1 MTAPP
6 PLSAQVH
13 GKTVDERE
21 TRGKAARSMCSRAQL
36 GEFEPAAD
44 RPHAWQILESQE
56 SVRVPELLPL
66 RHSRMAQNPFAF
78 MRGAAAVM
86 AHDLGQR
93 PNSGL
98 NVQMCGDA
106 HLSNLG
112 LFAGPDRRL
121 LFDINDFDETLRGP
135 FEWDVLRL
143 ASSFPIAAQLA
154 GHGAAFAQ
162 TLPAIVASA
171 YQDAMGNY
179 SRMSDLDV
187 WYYRLDTDQLRS
199 WANKDEQAIHAL
211 HTTEKRA
218 RAKDR
223 WSAVRSLTEVTP
235 YGRRFKNQPP
245 LLVSLGE
252 DPARIPVVMDMF
264 DKYLST
270 LLPDR
275 SELLGRYHVVDVG
288 HKVVGVGSVG
298 LLAFVLLLQGRDDDD
313 LLVIQIKEAVGS
325 VYEPFVDHTP
335 AAPHGRRVVLGQQ
348 LMQAASDAFLGWVDG
363 PNGRAFYVRQL
374 RDMKWSPDPARM
386 TKRAY
391 STYAAL
397 CGAALAR
404 AHARAGD
411 AIAISAYI
419 GSSTKFADSVARFAQ
434 SYQRQ
439 NDADYAEF
447 MDRVHAGD
455 ISLATNEGDNLKVH
469 LSDQGHV
476 VVGT

>member
-1 MTAPP
+1 MSTP

-13 GKTVDERE
+13 GKTVEERI
-21 TRGKAARSMCSRAQL
+21 TRGKAARAACSRSHV
-36 GEFEPAAD
+36 GVFEPAGD
-44 RPHAWQILESQE
+44 RPPAWKILEGQE
-56 SVRVPELLPL
+56 AVRVPELLPL

-86 AHDLGQR
+86 AYDLGSR

-98 NVQMCGDA
+98 HVQMCGDA

-143 ASSFPIAAQLA
+143 ATSFPIAAQVA
-154 GHGAAFAQ
+154 GHSATFAHS
-162 TLPAIVASA
+162 LPAVVASA
-171 YQDAMGNY
+171 YQQAMTNF

-187 WYYRLDTDQLRS
+187 WYYRLDTDELRS
-199 WANKDEQAIHAL
+199 WANKDEQAIRAL
-211 HTTEKRA
+211 QTTEKRA

-252 DPARIPVVMDMF
+252 DPARIPVIMDMF

-313 LLVIQIKEAVGS
+313 LLVVQIKQAVGS
-325 VYEPFVDHTP
+325 VYEPFVDHAP

-374 RDMKWSPDPARM
+374 RDMKWSPDPSRM
-386 TKRAY
+386 AKNSY

-411 AIAISAYI
+411 AVAISSYM
-419 GSSTKFADSVARFAQ
+419 GSSSKFAESVVQFAQ
-434 SYQRQ
+434 AYQER
-439 NDADYAEF
+439 NDADYSEF
-447 MDRVHAGD
+447 MAQVNAGE
-455 ISLATNEGDNLKVH
+455 ISVSTNEGENLRVH
-469 LSDQGHV
+469 LSAQGHV
-476 VVGT
+476 VVGS